1 LDTLSLRQVI
11 ISPISAKKMAQRFT
25 RLRKLTLSAQVQS
38 FLSELQVLQELGVL
52 NSKLVVGLS
61 TGDERDGLLAALD
74 RVSPLTRGLHRRQE
88 LPLER

>member
-38 FLSELQVLQELGVL
+38 LLSELQVLQEFGVL
-52 NSKLVVGLS
+52 
-61 TGDERDGLLAALD
+61 
-74 RVSPLTRGLHRRQE
+74 TRSW
-88 LPLER
+88 